1 MPPKRTRKPRSSPP
15 KPKGKRAPASK
26 PKRAARKPKGFSA
39 VRLGSRIGN
48 VFSPG
53 LGRVG
58 AEAGRLFRKVTGFG
72 DYKVNSNTLV
82 GSDPLPSFKNLRN
95 GTRVIHREYLND
107 VITSSTSGGFSIQ
120 TVPIQPALLSSFPWL
135 SASAENYQEY
145 KLNGCIYEF
154 KSNSY
159 DALASTNTASGTV
172 VMSTDYNVLDA
183 PFPNK
188 FQMEQSQYTC
198 SAKPSRNLMHP
209 IECAKLETPASVLF
223 TRPGP
228 VTTGDLRLYD
238 WGNFYIA
245 TVGMQ
250 GTSVNV
256 GELWV
261 TYDITLLKPK
271 LGSTTDVQDHYVLN
285 PAGTLPAGTA
295 YFGSATFP
303 PILTLDSDMGTTL
316 SVTAPATVG
325 LNTINWPMGYTGNV
339 VVIYHCSRTSV
350 SSLGLAAMYTLVP
363 SGGVVA
369 IPAFGLGTLTSYFTN
384 QQNSMFYNSNG
395 GVSFVFFLSIT
406 NGGSIQLTGGGPN
419 ATLLSADLFICA
431 LPANFNTLGLPLI
444 TSTSHHQT
452 TSDMKLPLLS
462 DCKRQ
467 RRHIDVDIED
477 CYTDL
482 GSELPPSS
490 PTPSVDRKSSSR
502 KSSSRT

>member
-15 KPKGKRAPASK
+15 KPKGKRAPANK
-26 PKRAARKPKGFSA
+26 PKRATRKPKSFSA

-48 VFSPG
+48 IFSPSA
-53 LGRVG
+53 GRVG

-82 GSDPLPSFKNLRN
+82 NSDPLPSFKNLRN
-95 GTRVIHREYLND
+95 GTRITHREYLND
-107 VITSSTSGGFSIQ
+107 VITSPTPGGFAIQ
-120 TVPIQPALLSSFPWL
+120 TVPIQPALLASFPWL

-145 KLNGCIYEF
+145 RLNGCIYEF

-188 FQMEQSQYTC
+188 FQMEQSQFTC
-198 SAKPSRNLMHP
+198 SSKPSRNLMHP
-209 IECAKLETPASVLF
+209 IECAKMETPTSVLF

-250 GTSVNV
+250 GASVNI

-261 TYDITLLKPK
+261 TYDVTLLKPK

-285 PAGTLPAGTA
+285 PAGTLPGGTA
-295 YFGSATFP
+295 YFGNATFP
-303 PILTLDSDMGTTL
+303 PILTLDSDMGTHL
-316 SVTAPATVG
+316 SITTPSTVG
-325 LNTINWPMGYTGNV
+325 LNTINWPPGYTGNV
-339 VVIYHCSRTSV
+339 VVIYQASLHSV
-350 SSLGLAAMYTLVP
+350 SSLGLAGMYTLIP
-363 SGGVVA
+363 TGGVVG
-369 IPAFGLGTLTSYFTN
+369 IPAFGLGTLTSFFTN

-395 GVSFVFFLSIT
+395 GVSFVYFLSIT
-406 NGGSIQLTGGGPN
+406 NGGSIQFTGGGPN

-431 LPANFNTLGLPLI
+431 LPSNFNTLGLPLI

-452 TSDMKLPLLS
+452 STSMSLTTTDS
-462 DCKRQ
+462 KRNSRQ
-467 RRHIDVDIED
+467 HVDVDIED

-482 GSELPPSS
+482 GSDLPPSS
-490 PTPSVDRKSSSR
+490 PTPSVGRKLPSR
-502 KSSSRT
+502 KSTSRT